1 MLSRDSMPGPLA
13 GEFAVPCAPPLAI
26 RVGLNPMPRSSAF
39 PPSAYCE
46 IDFPHGGE
54 RLRPVFAEP
63 LDLLVAGSAAE
74 VPQILA
80 RVEAH
85 ARAGCWAVG
94 FVAYEAAGA
103 FDAALAT
110 HDPVAG
116 LPPAMF
122 AVYRGTAPA
131 TRRRGD
137 WMCGAWR
144 DISGRERCYADVA
157 AIRKG
162 IADGDFYQVNYTTR
176 LRAPF
181 RGDSL
186 AFFDAL
192 RVNQAGAWCA
202 YMDFGR
208 WQICSASPEL
218 FFDWRDD
225 DGAGRALISRP
236 MKGTAARSD
245 DPERDSAAALCLR
258 QSAKECAENLM
269 IVDLI
274 RNDLSRVARLGTV
287 KVPELFTVESWPTVW
302 QMTSTVACRTR
313 DGTTLGEVFAA
324 AFPCGSVTGAPKA
337 AAMAAIARLETA
349 PRGVYCGAIGIVK
362 PGGEAV
368 FSVGIRTAVV
378 DTERGVAECGIGS
391 GIVADSTAAAEY
403 AEWQSK
409 RIFLDR
415 ACPEY
420 ELLET
425 LRLHRGRYWL
435 RHGHLERMERS
446 ARALGFHFDG
456 ERIAE
461 ALAAAAD
468 RQHTGDWRVRLRL
481 TIDGT
486 ARVEAFPLEP
496 RPAMTKAAA
505 TVAVA
510 ASPVDSANPW
520 LRHKTTRRGLYES
533 LAAAKEG
540 IFDTLLHNERGEL
553 TEFTRGNLVIELD
566 GRLVTPPLACGLL
579 PGVYRQVLLARK
591 RVSEQIIKLG
601 DIEHAT
607 ALWFVNSVRGGVA
620 VQLSK
625 DSGGTAIRKRPASA
639 PGRFSPASPRAPAR

>member
-1 MLSRDSMPGPLA
+1 MP
-13 GEFAVPCAPPLAI
+13 C
-26 RVGLNPMPRSSAF
+26 SSSTF
-39 PPSAYCE
+39 PSAYCE
-46 IDFPHGGE
+46 IDFPHSGD
-54 RLRPVFAEP
+54 RFRPVFAEP
-63 LDLLVAGSAAE
+63 LELLVAGSVAE
-74 VPQILA
+74 VPEILA

-94 FVAYEAAGA
+94 FVAYESAGA

-110 HDPVAG
+110 HAPAAG

-122 AVYRGTAPA
+122 AVYRGTATVA
-131 TRRRGD
+131 RRRGD

-181 RGDSL
+181 RGDGL

-192 RVNQAGAWCA
+192 RASQANAWCA
-202 YMDFGR
+202 YLDFGR
-208 WQICSASPEL
+208 WQICSVSPEL
-218 FFDWRDD
+218 FFHWRED
-225 DGAGRALISRP
+225 DGAGRALMSRP

-245 DPERDSAAALCLR
+245 DPQKDSAAALCLR
-258 QSAKECAENLM
+258 QSAKECAENVM

-287 KVPELFTVESWPTVW
+287 AVPDLFTVERWPTVW

-313 DGTTLGEVFAA
+313 DGTTLSDVFAA

-349 PRGVYCGAIGIVK
+349 PRGIYCGAIGIVK

-391 GIVADSTAAAEY
+391 GIVADSTAEAEY

-435 RHGHLERMERS
+435 LPGHIERMARS
-446 ARALGFHFDG
+446 ARALGFLFDG
-456 ERIAE
+456 ALIVG

-468 RQHTGDWRVRLRL
+468 RHRTGDWRVRLL
-481 TIDGT
+481 LANDGA
-486 ARVEAFPLEP
+486 ARVEVFPLEP
-496 RPAMTKAAA
+496 WPAAVK
-505 TVAVA
+505 VAVA
-510 ASPVDSANPW
+510 ASPIDSANPW
-520 LRHKTTRRGLYES
+520 LGHKTTRRGLYES
-533 LAAAKEG
+533 LAAAQEG

-553 TEFTRGNLVIELD
+553 TEFTRGNLVVELD
-566 GRLVTPPLACGLL
+566 GRLVTPPLECGLL

-591 RVSEQIIKLG
+591 RVSERIVKLG
-601 DIEHAT
+601 DIEQAT
-607 ALWFVNSVRGGVA
+607 ALWFVNSVRGGIN
-620 VQLSK
+620 VQLSL
-625 DSGGTAIRKRPASA
+625 ASA
-639 PGRFSPASPRAPAR
+639 RPRPR

>member
-1 MLSRDSMPGPLA
+1 MP
-13 GEFAVPCAPPLAI
+13 C
-26 RVGLNPMPRSSAF
+26 RSS
-39 PPSAYCE
+39 PSTSAYCE

-54 RLRPVFAEP
+54 RFRPVFAEA
-63 LDLLVAGSAAE
+63 LELLVAGSVAE
-74 VPQILA
+74 VPELLA

-85 ARAGCWAVG
+85 ALAGCWAVG
-94 FVAYEAAGA
+94 FVAYESAGA

-110 HDPVAG
+110 HDPAAG

-122 AVYRGTAPA
+122 AVYRDTAPVA
-131 TRRRGD
+131 RRRGD

-157 AIRKG
+157 AIRQG
-162 IADGDFYQVNYTTR
+162 IVDGDFYQVNYTTR

-192 RVNQAGAWCA
+192 RASQANAWCA
-202 YMDFGR
+202 YLDFGR
-208 WQICSASPEL
+208 WQICSVTPEL
-218 FFDWRDD
+218 FFHWRDD

-236 MKGTAARSD
+236 MKGTAARND
-245 DPERDSAAALCLR
+245 DPQKDGAAAVGLR

-287 KVPELFTVESWPTVW
+287 AVPDLFTVEGWPTVW

-324 AFPCGSVTGAPKA
+324 VFPCGSVTGAPKA
-337 AAMAAIARLETA
+337 AAMAAIARLEAA
-349 PRGVYCGAIGIVK
+349 PRGIYCGAVGVVK

-368 FSVGIRTAVV
+368 FGVGIRTAVV
-378 DTERGVAECGIGS
+378 DTQRGVAECGIGS
-391 GIVADSTAAAEY
+391 GIVADSTAEAEY

-409 RIFLDR
+409 RIFLDL

-435 RHGHLERMERS
+435 QRGHLARMAHS
-446 ARALGFHFDG
+446 ARALGFPFDG
-456 ERIAE
+456 ELVVRE
-461 ALAAAAD
+461 LAAAAD
-468 RQHTGDWRVRLRL
+468 RHRTGDWRVRLRL
-481 TIDGT
+481 TIDGA
-486 ARVEAFPLEP
+486 ARVEVFALEP
-496 RPAMTKAAA
+496 RPAAA

-520 LRHKTTRRGLYES
+520 LRHKTTRRGLYEA
-533 LAAAKEG
+533 LAVEKEG
-540 IFDTLLHNERGEL
+540 IFDTLLHNGRGEL
-553 TEFTRGNLVIELD
+553 TEFTRGNLVVELD
-566 GRLVTPPLACGLL
+566 GRLVTPPLECGLL

-591 RVSEQIIKLG
+591 RVSEQIVTLG

-607 ALWFVNSVRGGVA
+607 ALWFVNSVRGGIS
-620 VQLSK
+620 VQLSL
-625 DSGGTAIRKRPASA
+625 A
-639 PGRFSPASPRAPAR
+639 FASPRPR

>member
-1 MLSRDSMPGPLA
+1 MPDSHSPA
-13 GEFAVPCAPPLAI
+13 
-26 RVGLNPMPRSSAF
+26 
-39 PPSAYCE
+39 PSAYCE
-46 IDFPHGGE
+46 IDFPHDGE
-54 RLRPVFAEP
+54 RFRPVFAEA
-63 LDLLVAGSAAE
+63 LELLVAGSVAE
-74 VPQILA
+74 VPQLLA

-94 FVAYEAAGA
+94 FVAYESAGA

-110 HDPVAG
+110 QDPVAG

-131 TRRRGD
+131 ARRRGD
-137 WMCGAWR
+137 WICGAWR
-144 DISGRERCYADVA
+144 DISRREHFDAGVA
-157 AIRKG
+157 AIRQG

-181 RGDSL
+181 QGDSL

-192 RVNQAGAWCA
+192 RTSQASAWCA
-202 YMDFGR
+202 YLDFGR
-208 WQICSASPEL
+208 WRICSVSPEL
-218 FFDWRDD
+218 FFHWRDD
-225 DGAGRALISRP
+225 EGDGRALVSKP

-245 DPERDSAAALCLR
+245 DPERDGAAALALR
-258 QSAKECAENLM
+258 QSAKECAENVM

-287 KVPELFTVESWPTVW
+287 AVPDLFTVEAWPTVW

-313 DGTTLGEVFAA
+313 DDTTLGEVFAA

-349 PRGVYCGAIGIVK
+349 PRGIYCGAIGIVK

-378 DTERGVAECGIGS
+378 DAERGVAECGIGS
-391 GIVADSTAAAEY
+391 GIVADSTATAEY

-415 ACPEY
+415 ACPDY

-435 RHGHLERMERS
+435 RPGHMARLAAS
-446 ARALGFHFDG
+446 ARALGFVFDAAP
-456 ERIAE
+456 ILA

-468 RQHTGDWRVRLRL
+468 RHRTGDWRVRLRL
-481 TIDGT
+481 TMDGT
-486 ARVEAFPLEP
+486 ARVEVFALEP
-496 RPAMTKAAA
+496 RPAAA
-505 TVAVA
+505 TVAMA

-520 LRHKTTRRGLYES
+520 LRHKTTRRGLYEV
-533 LAAAKEG
+533 LAAPQDG

-553 TEFTRGNLVIELD
+553 TEFTRGNLVVRLD
-566 GRLVTPPLACGLL
+566 GRLVTPPLDSGLL
-579 PGVYRQVLLARK
+579 PGVYRHVLLARK
-591 RVSEQIIKLG
+591 RLREQILTPG
-601 DIEHAT
+601 DIERAT
-607 ALWFVNSVRGGVA
+607 ALWFVNSVRG
-620 VQLSK
+620 
-625 DSGGTAIRKRPASA
+625 AIPVRLAD
-639 PGRFSPASPRAPAR
+639 GE

>member
-1 MLSRDSMPGPLA
+1 MPDSL
-13 GEFAVPCAPPLAI
+13 PPA
-26 RVGLNPMPRSSAF
+26 
-39 PPSAYCE
+39 PSAYCE
-46 IDFPHGGE
+46 IDFPDNGE
-54 RLRPVFAEP
+54 RFRPVFAGALE
-63 LDLLVAGSAAE
+63 LLVAGSVAE
-74 VPQILA
+74 VPQLLA

-94 FVAYEAAGA
+94 FVAYESAGA

-110 HDPVAG
+110 QDPVAG

-131 TRRRGD
+131 ARRRGD

-144 DISGRERCYADVA
+144 DISRREHFDAGVA
-157 AIRKG
+157 AIRQG

-176 LRAPF
+176 LRAAF
-181 RGDSL
+181 HGDSL

-192 RVNQAGAWCA
+192 RTNQANAWCA
-202 YMDFGR
+202 YLDFGR
-208 WQICSASPEL
+208 WRICSVSPEL
-218 FFDWRDD
+218 FFHWRDD
-225 DGAGRALISRP
+225 DGAGRALVSKP

-245 DPERDSAAALCLR
+245 DPATDGAAALALR
-258 QSAKECAENLM
+258 QSAKECAENVM

-287 KVPELFTVESWPTVW
+287 AVPDLFAVEAWPTVW

-337 AAMAAIARLETA
+337 AAIAAIARLETA
-349 PRGVYCGAIGIVK
+349 PRGIYCGAIGIVK

-378 DTERGVAECGIGS
+378 DAQRGVAECGIGS
-391 GIVADSTAAAEY
+391 GIVADSTATAEY

-415 ACPEY
+415 ACPDY

-435 RHGHLERMERS
+435 RSGHMARMARS
-446 ARALGFHFDG
+446 ARDLGFAFDAQP
-456 ERIAE
+456 ILA

-468 RQHTGDWRVRLRL
+468 RHRTGDWRVRLRL
-481 TIDGT
+481 AMDGA
-486 ARVEAFPLEP
+486 ARVEVFALEP
-496 RPAMTKAAA
+496 RPAAAR
-505 TVAVA
+505 VAMA

-520 LRHKTTRRGLYES
+520 LRHKTTRRGLYDA
-533 LAAAKEG
+533 LAAPHEG
-540 IFDTLLHNERGEL
+540 IFDTLLHNQRGEL
-553 TEFTRGNLVIELD
+553 TEFTRGNLVLELD
-566 GRLVTPPLACGLL
+566 GRLVTPPLDSGLL
-579 PGVYRQVLLARK
+579 PGVYRHVLLARN
-591 RVSEQIIKLG
+591 RLREQVLTPG
-601 DIEHAT
+601 DIEHAK
-607 ALWFVNSVRGGVA
+607 AMWFVNSVRG
-620 VQLSK
+620 
-625 DSGGTAIRKRPASA
+625 AIPVRLADGA
-639 PGRFSPASPRAPAR
+639 

>member
-1 MLSRDSMPGPLA
+1 MS
-13 GEFAVPCAPPLAI
+13 C
-26 RVGLNPMPRSSAF
+26 SSPSSPSA
-39 PPSAYCE
+39 PSAYCE
-46 IDFPHGGE
+46 IDFPNDGE
-54 RLRPVFAEP
+54 RFRPVFAEP
-63 LDLLVAGSAAE
+63 LELLVAGSAAE
-74 VPQILA
+74 VPQLLA

-103 FDAALAT
+103 FDAALAA

-131 TRRRGD
+131 ARRRAD

-157 AIRKG
+157 SIRKG

-192 RVNQAGAWCA
+192 RASQSNAWCA
-202 YMDFGR
+202 YLDFGR
-208 WQICSASPEL
+208 WQICSVSPEL
-218 FFDWRDD
+218 FFHWQDD
-225 DGAGRALISRP
+225 DGTGRALISRP

-245 DPERDSAAALCLR
+245 DPQKDSAAAVRLR
-258 QSAKECAENLM
+258 QSAKECAENVM

-287 KVPELFTVESWPTVW
+287 AVPELFTIESWPTVW
-302 QMTSTVACRTR
+302 QMTSTVACRSR
-313 DGTTLGEVFAA
+313 DGATLSDVFAA

-349 PRGVYCGAIGIVK
+349 PRGIYCGAIGIVK

-378 DTERGVAECGIGS
+378 DTQRGIAECGIGS

-435 RHGHLERMERS
+435 RRGHMARLERS
-446 ARALGFHFDG
+446 ACALGFAFDRELVAG
-456 ERIAE
+456 

-468 RQHTGDWRVRLRL
+468 RHRTGDWRVRLCL
-481 TIDGT
+481 SIDGA
-486 ARVEAFPLEP
+486 ARVEVFPLEP
-496 RPAMTKAAA
+496 WPAMATSA

-510 ASPVDSANPW
+510 ASPVGSANPW
-520 LRHKTTRRGLYES
+520 LAHKTTRRRLYES
-533 LAAAKEG
+533 LAVAKEG

-553 TEFTRGNLVIELD
+553 TEFTRGNLVVELD

-579 PGVYRQVLLARK
+579 PGVYRHILLARN
-591 RVSEQIIKLG
+591 RISEQIVTLG
-601 DIEHAT
+601 DIEQAT

-620 VQLSK
+620 VQL
-625 DSGGTAIRKRPASA
+625 GA
-639 PGRFSPASPRAPAR
+639 

>member
-1 MLSRDSMPGPLA
+1 MP
-13 GEFAVPCAPPLAI
+13 C
-26 RVGLNPMPRSSAF
+26 SSSSS
-39 PPSAYCE
+39 PSAYCE
-46 IDFPHGGE
+46 IDFPHSGE

-63 LDLLVAGSAAE
+63 LELLVAGSVAE
-74 VPQILA
+74 VPQLLA

-85 ARAGCWAVG
+85 ARAGYWAVG
-94 FVAYEAAGA
+94 FVAYESAGA
-103 FDAALAT
+103 FDAALST
-110 HDPVAG
+110 HDPVDG

-131 TRRRGD
+131 ARQRGD

-144 DISGRERCYADVA
+144 NIAGREQFDADVA
-157 AIRKG
+157 AIRQG

-192 RVNQAGAWCA
+192 RASQASAWCA
-202 YMDFGR
+202 YLDFGR
-208 WQICSASPEL
+208 WQICSVSPEL

-236 MKGTAARSD
+236 MKGTAARDD
-245 DPERDSAAALCLR
+245 DPEKDGAAAIALR
-258 QSAKECAENLM
+258 QSAKECAENVM

-287 KVPELFTVESWPTVW
+287 AVPDLFTVESWPTVW

-349 PRGVYCGAIGIVK
+349 PRGIYCGAIGIVK

-378 DTERGVAECGIGS
+378 DAERAVAECGIGS
-391 GIVADSTAAAEY
+391 GIVADSTATAEY

-435 RHGHLERMERS
+435 QPGHLARMARS
-446 ARALGFHFDG
+446 AGALGFPFDG
-456 ERIAE
+456 ELIVGV
-461 ALAAAAD
+461 LAAAAD
-468 RQHTGDWRVRLRL
+468 RHRTGDWRVRLRL
-481 TIDGT
+481 AIDGA

-496 RPAMTKAAA
+496 RPAAA

-510 ASPVDSANPW
+510 ASPVDSTNPW

-533 LAAAKEG
+533 LAATKEG

-553 TEFTRGNLVIELD
+553 TEFTRGNLVVEFD
-566 GRLVTPPLACGLL
+566 GRLVTPPLECGLL
-579 PGVYRQVLLARK
+579 PGVYRHVLLARK
-591 RVSEQIIKLG
+591 RVREQIVTLG
-601 DIEHAT
+601 EIEHAT
-607 ALWFVNSVRGGVA
+607 ALWFVNSVRGAVA
-620 VQLSK
+620 VRLPIT
-625 DSGGTAIRKRPASA
+625 GGLTASA
-639 PGRFSPASPRAPAR
+639 INDPPGE